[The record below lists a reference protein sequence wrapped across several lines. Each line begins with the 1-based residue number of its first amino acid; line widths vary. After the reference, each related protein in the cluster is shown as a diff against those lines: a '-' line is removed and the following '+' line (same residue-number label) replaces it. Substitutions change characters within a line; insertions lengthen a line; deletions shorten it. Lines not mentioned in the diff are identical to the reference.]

1 MNLIYNIS
9 METKPIYTFT
19 ITDSENV
26 SEERIVFVAE
36 DVAGAQAEEQEWEFE
51 YALKL
56 EKVENVGGEK
66 HYHFSV
72 VALDG
77 HSDQDEDEEIEVR
90 PYTHRSVA
98 AASSI

>member
-1 MNLIYNIS
+1 

-36 DVAGAQAEEQEWEFE
+36 DIAGTQAEEQEWEFE
-51 YALKL
+51 YTLKL
-56 EKVENVGGEK
+56 EKVENIAGEK

-77 HSDQDEDEEIEVR
+77 HSDQDDESEEAEVR
-90 PYTHRSVA
+90 PYSYKSIA
-98 AASSI
+98 AAAH